1 MAKEKIE
8 TMDSFEKNV
17 FVNCPFDNEYNSLLK
32 TLLFTIL
39 YCGYNPRIALERLD
53 SGEVRLMKIKELID
67 ESKFSIHD
75 LSRIKSSGKDEY
87 YRLNM
92 PFEIGLDL
100 GCRLYNSDKK
110 YRNKK
115 SLILEAE
122 QYSYQ
127 KGLSD
132 LSNSD
137 VRCHKNE
144 PEELVYDIR
153 NWFGDISGNEMPG
166 GSMIWDNYNYFL
178 TDLFETM
185 KDKGLKQ
192 KDIDKMTIPELVNK
206 MKDWIETKTTKPNNV
221 YKALGE

>member
-1 MAKEKIE
+1 MN
-8 TMDSFEKNV
+8 SFEKNV
-17 FVNCPFDNEYNSLLK
+17 FVNCPFDSDYNSLLK

-75 LSRIKSSGKDEY
+75 LSRIKSSDKNEY

-110 YRNKK
+110 YRDKK

-178 TDLFETM
+178 TDLYEKM
-185 KDKGLKQ
+185 INKGLKQ
-192 KDIDKMTIPELVNK
+192 KDIDRMTIAELINK
-206 MKDWIETKTTKPNNV
+206 MKDWIETKTTKPNT
-221 YKALGE
+221 

>member
-1 MAKEKIE
+1 MAKEKIKV
-8 TMDSFEKNV
+8 MNSFEKNV
-17 FVNCPFDNEYNSLLK
+17 FVNCPFDSDYNSLLK

-75 LSRIKSSGKDEY
+75 LSRIKSSDKNEY

-110 YRNKK
+110 YRDKK

-178 TDLFETM
+178 TDLYEKM
-185 KDKGLKQ
+185 INKGLKQ
-192 KDIDKMTIPELVNK
+192 KDIDRMTIAELINK
-206 MKDWIETKTTKPNNV
+206 MKDWIETKTTKPNT
-221 YKALGE
+221 